1 MSQHLPEDVLE
12 SMDDSSWIE
21 LNEALIP
28 LLQATKDQLKGSDR
42 RLFMAR
48 VVQRLGP
55 GGQRKAERLLG
66 WNRCTI
72 GKALKELDSGFVCVD
87 AFSLR
92 GRKGVLELWPNL
104 DDDIHQLVAP
114 DCQTDAT
121 FRTSTLYVRLTASK
135 VRQLLIT
142 EKGYDPQQMPARRT
156 LSRLLNRMG
165 YRLRKVKK
173 RLFCR
178 KCGIP

>member
-1 MSQHLPEDVLE
+1 MSKHLQNDVIE
-12 SMDDSSWIE
+12 SVDDTSWIE
-21 LNEALIP
+21 LSDALVT
-28 LLQATKDQLKGSDR
+28 LLNDTKRQLKGSDR

-55 GGQRKAERLLG
+55 GGQRKAERLMG
-66 WNRCTI
+66 WNRGTI
-72 GKALKELDSGFVCVD
+72 RKAMKERESGFVCID

-92 GRKGVLELWPNL
+92 GRKSALEQWPNL
-104 DDDIHQLVAP
+104 ADDIHQIVAP

-121 FRTSTLYVRLTASK
+121 FRTSTLYIRLTASK

-142 EKGYDPQQMPARRT
+142 EKGYDPQQTPARRT

-173 RLFCR
+173 TN
-178 KCGIP
+178 P

>member
-1 MSQHLPEDVLE
+1 MSQHLHNDVLE
-12 SMDDSSWIE
+12 SVDDTSWIE
-21 LNEALIP
+21 LSDALVT
-28 LLQATKDQLKGSDR
+28 LLHATKDQLKGSER

-55 GGQRKAERLLG
+55 GGQRKAERRLR
-66 WNRCTI
+66 WNRKTI
-72 GKALKELDSGFVCVD
+72 RKARKELDSGFVCVD

-92 GRKGVLELWPNL
+92 GRKSVCERWPHL
-104 DDDIHQLVAP
+104 ADDIHQIVAP

-121 FRTSTLYVRLTASK
+121 FRTSTLYIRLTASN

-142 EKGYDPQQMPARRT
+142 EKDYDPQQMPARRT

-165 YRLRKVKK
+165 YHLRKVKK
-173 RLFCR
+173 TN
-178 KCGIP
+178 P